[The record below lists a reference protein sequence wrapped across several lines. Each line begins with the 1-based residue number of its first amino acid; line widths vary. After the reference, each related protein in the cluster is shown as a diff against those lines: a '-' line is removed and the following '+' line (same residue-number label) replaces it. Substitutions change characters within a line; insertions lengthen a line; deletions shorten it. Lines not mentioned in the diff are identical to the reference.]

1 MKSDQMLKIAV
12 GILILLL
19 LLAGFWGFRLNTSN
33 NKMKAENKQLNA
45 EFDELRQL
53 RKNLEREVD
62 SLELA
67 YTDLAAE
74 NDSLAFIAGEAQ
86 ERVIRQGSLIRN
98 LKRENATGKAAVL
111 KVSNMR
117 EELSRLTSE
126 KTDLMASMQSL
137 QNENADLKAQLG
149 ALTEEV
155 SSERAKNV
163 ALTGKAQQLEEEIDR
178 LTNAVYKASAFR
190 VELEKRNSKAT
201 AKSRLARRLKVSF
214 DLLKVPPKYQG
225 THPIYL
231 VVTNEQGTPVKED
244 NAIQAQ
250 INSNGQVQNI
260 QAVKQ
265 QDVNIAANQRLSFN
279 HEFDEKLE
287 RGYYKV
293 LVYTDTGLLGGSSVR
308 VR

>member
-1 MKSDQMLKIAV
+1 MKSDQILKIAL

-19 LLAGFWGFRLNTSN
+19 LLAGFWAFRLNSSN
-33 NKMKAENKQLNA
+33 KKMKAENQQLNA
-45 EFDELRQL
+45 EFDELTNL
-53 RKNLEREVD
+53 RKDLEREVD

-74 NDSLAFIAGEAQ
+74 NDSLAFIAGEA
-86 ERVIRQGSLIRN
+86 EARIRRQNSSIRSLSKENEEGKQAMIEIR
-98 LKRENATGKAAVL
+98 
-111 KVSNMR
+111 NMR
-117 EELSRLTSE
+117 EDLSRLTSE
-126 KTDLMASMQSL
+126 KSDLLASMQSL
-137 QNENADLKAQLG
+137 QDENAELKAQLG

-163 ALTGKAQQLEEEIDR
+163 ALSGRALQLEEEIDR

-190 VELEKRNSKAT
+190 VELEKRNTKAT
-201 AKSRLARRLKVSF
+201 AKSRKARRMKVSF
-214 DLLKVPPKYQG
+214 DLLNVPPKYQG
-225 THPIYL
+225 THPVYL

-244 NAIQAQ
+244 NAIPAK
-250 INSNGQVQNI
+250 INSNGQIQSI

-265 QDVNIAANQRLSFN
+265 QDVNIAANQRLSFT
-279 HEFDEKLE
+279 HEFDERLE